1 MSDYP
6 FLIDLC
12 ESHLI
17 PSRSL
22 LKQWK
27 TSKLA
32 ELCYLYFIALRILL
46 RDQHAKQWAR
56 DYCKRAGEP
65 NDFTTWRTSGN
76 DLYAMLFALNDADTV
91 NISPSLIRRW
101 LRHAA
106 IADAEDDTR
115 RLFMR
120 LDTMFNIGSSLERSM
135 RRAVLDWDRI
145 DSEER
150 ETIVTKLVQ
159 LIHNL
164 APSNSELLPHL
175 KKLSLQESASGAST
189 SAGSVATVAGA
200 LGAGFDPDG
209 DWRSV
214 YPKRKKPVV
223 LRRVQERS

>member
-1 MSDYP
+1 MSDFP
-6 FLIDLC
+6 FLSDLC
-12 ESHLI
+12 ESRLI
-17 PSRSL
+17 PSHSL
-22 LKQWK
+22 LKRWK
-27 TSKLA
+27 STKLA

-46 RDQHAKQWAR
+46 CDDHAKQWAR
-56 DYCKRAGEP
+56 DYCKKAGEP
-65 NDFTTWRTSGN
+65 NDFATWRTAGN
-76 DLYAMLFALNDADTV
+76 DLYVMLYALNDADKV

-101 LRHAA
+101 LRHVA

-120 LDTMFNIGSSLERSM
+120 LDTMFNIGSSSERSM
-135 RRAVLDWDRI
+135 RRAVLDWD
-145 DSEER
+145 DVDPEER

-164 APSNSELLPHL
+164 APYNSEVLPHL
-175 KKLSLQESASGAST
+175 KKLSLHESATTGATGS
-189 SAGSVATVAGA
+189 SSVATVAGG

-214 YPKRKKPVV
+214 YPKKKKPIV